1 MLVIKKI
8 FIISFFLILISCQTK
23 KTYILVDCGSGVT
36 QRLEQAKISSAT
48 IDALLLTHLHS
59 DHVVDLYQLIIS
71 SWHSYRYK
79 SWKIYGPKGTKKF
92 ASKIM
97 EAWKDERQLRIQ
109 YEERSNIAAF
119 NLQITEFKEYGKIK
133 IKDTMILSI
142 ESERRANIR
151 ACHSATHLLH
161 EALRRT
167 LGQHV
172 IQKGSFVGPDRL
184 RFDFSH
190 TKPIQEDE
198 VKKIEEY
205 VNRMVKSNSEVRTR
219 LMTPKEAVEN
229 GALALFG
236 EKYGEEVRVLSMGNE
251 KDKYFSTELCGGTHV
266 KNTSEIGDFKI
277 VGQSAI
283 AAGVRRV
290 EALRSTQ
297 LANYLKEKQQASDDL
312 HKVASDKIRS
322 LQEAIKTFGKE
333 PVSVNEFS
341 SNEKIKKLNKQLE
354 QIKIKLI
361 LEDKTKNQIK
371 DKSIKGINVRFQVV
385 KDFPS
390 KELRSLIDQGKK
402 DLKEGIII
410 AYTIMDKKIG
420 IAVGVT
426 SSLTKKYN
434 AVELV
439 KVGSSVI
446 GGVGGGGRN
455 DFAQAGGKESTKIVE
470 SFNNIIKS
478 IK

>member
-1 MLVIKKI
+1 L
-8 FIISFFLILISCQTK
+8 
-23 KTYILVDCGSGVT
+23 
-36 QRLEQAKISSAT
+36 
-48 IDALLLTHLHS
+48 
-59 DHVVDLYQLIIS
+59 
-71 SWHSYRYK
+71 
-79 SWKIYGPKGTKKF
+79 
-92 ASKIM
+92 
-97 EAWKDERQLRIQ
+97 
-109 YEERSNIAAF
+109 
-119 NLQITEFKEYGKIK
+119 GK
-133 IKDTMILSI
+133 
-142 ESERRANIR
+142 
-151 ACHSATHLLH
+151 
-161 EALRRT
+161 
-167 LGQHV
+167 HV
-172 IQKGSFVGPDRL
+172 IQKGSFVGPERL

-190 TKPIQEDE
+190 TKPIQEEE
-198 VKKIEEY
+198 VKKIEDY

-219 LMTPKEAVEN
+219 LMTPKEAVDN

-236 EKYGEEVRVLSMGNE
+236 EKYGEEVRVLSMGND

-277 VGQSAI
+277 INQSAI

-290 EALRSTQ
+290 EALRSIH
-297 LANYLKEKQQASDDL
+297 LANYLKQKQQISDDL
-312 HKVASDKIRS
+312 DKTTSDKIKS
-322 LQEAIKTFGKE
+322 LHEEIKTLGQKPIVMDTL
-333 PVSVNEFS
+333 PV
-341 SNEKIKKLNKQLE
+341 NEKIKKLNKQLE

-361 LEDKTKNQIK
+361 LKDKTKNQIK
-371 DKSIKGINVRFQVV
+371 EKIIKGINVRFQVV

-455 DFAQAGGKESTKIVE
+455 DFAQAGGKDVSQITE
-470 SFNNIIKS
+470 SFNNIIRS

>member
-1 MLVIKKI
+1 
-8 FIISFFLILISCQTK
+8 
-23 KTYILVDCGSGVT
+23 
-36 QRLEQAKISSAT
+36 
-48 IDALLLTHLHS
+48 
-59 DHVVDLYQLIIS
+59 
-71 SWHSYRYK
+71 
-79 SWKIYGPKGTKKF
+79 
-92 ASKIM
+92 
-97 EAWKDERQLRIQ
+97 
-109 YEERSNIAAF
+109 
-119 NLQITEFKEYGKIK
+119 
-133 IKDTMILSI
+133 
-142 ESERRANIR
+142 
-151 ACHSATHLLH
+151 
-161 EALRRT
+161 
-167 LGQHV
+167 
-172 IQKGSFVGPDRL
+172 
-184 RFDFSH
+184 
-190 TKPIQEDE
+190 
-198 VKKIEEY
+198 
-205 VNRMVKSNSEVRTR
+205 MVKSNNEVRTR
-219 LMTPKEAVEN
+219 LMTPKEAVDN

-236 EKYGEEVRVLSMGNE
+236 EKYGEEVRVLSMGND
-251 KDKYFSTELCGGTHV
+251 KNKYFSTELCGGTHV

-297 LANYLKEKQQASDDL
+297 LAKYLKEKQQTSDDL

-322 LQEAIKTFGKE
+322 LHEAIKTFGQE
-333 PVSVNEFS
+333 PISVNEFS

-410 AYTIMDKKIG
+410 AYTIMDNKIG

-426 SSLTKKYN
+426 NSLTKKYN

-439 KVGSSVI
+439 KLGSSVI
-446 GGVGGGGRN
+446 GGVGGGGRK
-455 DFAQAGGKESTKIVE
+455 DFAQAGGRESTKIIE